1 MSIAS
6 INTSWYQEQLLNI
19 IDPLFKK
26 LFFWETDP
34 IRIGKL
40 IRIFHNNS
48 MYLLFFSIIIVH
60 TVVPSYFLLL
70 VIYVIYFCI
79 WLHHILTGGC
89 IISKLEQRLIG
100 DSNSFVDPILEIF
113 NIPITPQTT
122 TGAVI
127 MGSSIILFMMT
138 LEISARTVLTINS
151 YLRF

>member
-1 MSIAS
+1 MSIS
-6 INTSWYQEQLLNI
+6 LIDTSWYQEYLLNI
-19 IDPLFKK
+19 IEPLFKK

-40 IRIFHNNS
+40 IRLLHTNS
-48 MYLLFFSIIIVH
+48 MYILFFSIIAVH
-60 TVVPSYFLLL
+60 TIIPSYFLLL
-70 VIYVIYFCI
+70 IIYIIYFFV
-79 WLHHILTGGC
+79 WVHHILTGGC

-100 DSNSFVDPILEIF
+100 DSDSFIDPILEVF

-122 TGAVI
+122 SGAVI

-138 LEISARTVLTINS
+138 LEISARTIMTLNS